1 MWNNEYEYEQSTFF
15 DTLPPKTLFMIDGF
29 AGIYRKTKN
38 GAGGKGVTIDAQP
51 YIQVF
56 PDETVFIRIK

>member
-15 DTLPPKTLFMIDGF
+15 DTIPPKTLFMIDGF
-29 AGIYRKTKN
+29 SGIYRKTKN
-38 GAGGKGVTIDAQP
+38 GVGGKGVTIDAQS

-56 PDETVFIRIK
+56 PYETVYIRAK